1 MNLAVN
7 TKVLPKGLAWYA
19 KRLTVMNPAEIM
31 YRVREGLA
39 MQSLYLRY
47 RLSKPAFTPRFGT
60 RDIPQHQFCTG
71 AASLLPELPWIFQPD
86 HQEIARLLGGTL
98 SALSHNWVWRPDAAV
113 WHEAPD
119 TKRLWPQSFFHH
131 IPYREGNPY
140 GDIRIAWEPSRLQH
154 LVALGLYAKQA
165 EPEMCRRAVE
175 VIETHLLS
183 WIVSNPPL
191 TGIHYVSVME
201 CALRLI
207 AVCHAVDLI
216 RDRLI
221 QPEKVWVGV
230 LNLIESHAEL
240 IRKRVSGHSSSG
252 NHTVAEAAGLVYAG
266 LLFPRMDMAERWL
279 ANGLDLLEKE
289 AAHQIRQDG
298 GGREESLWYL
308 RFVSDL
314 YGLVV
319 SLLRHHQQPL
329 PQKLEQAWER
339 SRTFLQAMMRSGDG
353 ALPPMGDSDN
363 GYALSPCLQFV
374 ATGGARAPGLTSFH
388 ASGYSILHGQHQ
400 ERLLFDH
407 GELGMA
413 PCYAHGH
420 ADALSVQLE
429 IGTRELLIDPGT
441 YSYTGHPQWRRY
453 FRSTRAHNTVT
464 VNGRGS
470 SGAGNV
476 LSLVSTV

>member
-1 MNLAVN
+1 MA
-7 TKVLPKGLAWYA
+7 T
-19 KRLTVMNPAEIM
+19 
-31 YRVREGLA
+31 
-39 MQSLYLRY
+39 
-47 RLSKPAFTPRFGT
+47 
-60 RDIPQHQFCTG
+60 
-71 AASLLPELPWIFQPD
+71 
-86 HQEIARLLGGTL
+86 
-98 SALSHNWVWRPDAAV
+98 SALP
-113 WHEAPD
+113 
-119 TKRLWPQSFFHH
+119 
-131 IPYREGNPY
+131 GNLP
-140 GDIRIAWEPSRLQH
+140 RLQH
-154 LVALGLYAKQA
+154 LVALGLYVKQA

-240 IRKRVSGHSSSG
+240 IRKRVSCHSSSG

-329 PQKLEQAWER
+329 PQKLEQAWRE
-339 SRTFLQAMMRSGDG
+339 AV
-353 ALPPMGDSDN
+353 P
-363 GYALSPCLQFV
+363 
-374 ATGGARAPGLTSFH
+374 SFK
-388 ASGYSILHGQHQ
+388 
-400 ERLLFDH
+400 R
-407 GELGMA
+407 
-413 PCYAHGH
+413 
-420 ADALSVQLE
+420 
-429 IGTRELLIDPGT
+429 
-441 YSYTGHPQWRRY
+441 
-453 FRSTRAHNTVT
+453 
-464 VNGRGS
+464 
-470 SGAGNV
+470 
-476 LSLVSTV
+476 